1 MKGELRRNLFLG
13 VIAVIVVVVVFTTG
27 NSESKG
33 ENTEYYCDVK
43 NLRLSTVIEIEK
55 DNEDYALVKGNV
67 SKILTDPLTMYDL
80 EDNKIGYA
88 SDSYHFLAQDSHA
101 IYIDNQLKMEMVGL
115 VDFIGESYD
124 IYDSN
129 EEKIAN
135 VKFNMTNTVGQMHD
149 TNGELIADYTS
160 RMFINDFKVR
170 IYESCELDQNA
181 ILMMFCSYYSDQAA
195 DSKASTSSNKGSS
208 E

>member
-1 MKGELRRNLFLG
+1 
-13 VIAVIVVVVVFTTG
+13 
-27 NSESKG
+27 
-33 ENTEYYCDVK
+33 
-43 NLRLSTVIEIEK
+43 
-55 DNEDYALVKGNV
+55 
-67 SKILTDPLTMYDL
+67 MYDL

-149 TNGELIADYTS
+149 KMAN
-160 RMFINDFKVR
+160 
-170 IYESCELDQNA
+170 
-181 ILMMFCSYYSDQAA
+181 
-195 DSKASTSSNKGSS
+195 
-208 E
+208 